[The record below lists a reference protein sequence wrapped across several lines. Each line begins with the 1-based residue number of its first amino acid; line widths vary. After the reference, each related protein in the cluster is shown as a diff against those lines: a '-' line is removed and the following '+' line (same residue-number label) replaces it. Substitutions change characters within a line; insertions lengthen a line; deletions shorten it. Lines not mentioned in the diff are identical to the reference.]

1 MGENPAIRKKWRIGR
16 EIEAVVCMVFY
27 TRKAVRM
34 ERLLFRDKRKVGGVG
49 QVGNS
54 GKDGF
59 MLWYLINGEKGVKIE
74 LSYGSVITVNGETLR
89 RDEPTERRT
98 MESLE
103 KLHRLVALLRK
114 AVKEDLKIQQL
125 VLLLKIGAEYPE
137 PVTYAEL
144 AKDADI
150 AVASVSRNI
159 KILGE
164 KMIQDSKGNWINV
177 GLGFVTARPNPYNS
191 REYVAELTKK
201 GKALM
206 AKVNSAMLI

>member
-1 MGENPAIRKKWRIGR
+1 
-16 EIEAVVCMVFY
+16 
-27 TRKAVRM
+27 
-34 ERLLFRDKRKVGGVG
+34 
-49 QVGNS
+49 
-54 GKDGF
+54 
-59 MLWYLINGEKGVKIE
+59 
-74 LSYGSVITVNGETLR
+74 
-89 RDEPTERRT
+89 
-98 MESLE
+98 
-103 KLHRLVALLRK
+103 
-114 AVKEDLKIQQL
+114 

-164 KMIQDSKGNWINV
+164 KMIQNSKGNWIDV

-191 REYVAELTKK
+191 REHVAELTKK

-206 AKVNSAMLI
+206 AKVNSAMTI

>member
-1 MGENPAIRKKWRIGR
+1 MKSVAAVQVENSEK
-16 EIEAVVCMVFY
+16 VVS
-27 TRKAVRM
+27 
-34 ERLLFRDKRKVGGVG
+34 L
-49 QVGNS
+49 
-54 GKDGF
+54 
-59 MLWYLINGEKGVKIE
+59 LWYLTNYERGATIE
-74 LSYGSVITVNGETLR
+74 LNYGSVITVNGETLH
-89 RDEPTERRT
+89 RDEPTERGT
-98 MESLE
+98 MENLR
-103 KLHRLVALLRK
+103 KLHRLVALLRG

-137 PVTYAEL
+137 PVTYADL

-164 KMIQDSKGNWINV
+164 KMIQDSEGNWLDV

-206 AKVNSAMLI
+206 AKVNTAMTI